1 MNEKT
6 YKEKLWFPVRVWEFK
21 SSQHLL
27 SNALFSAEKEEYRA
41 YNLDGGVGTSYPH
54 LEQRPEWT
62 ELKMWIE
69 QCANDVL
76 KDNKFLAERMEI
88 TSMWC
93 NRANAN
99 TGHHHTPHRHPMSYW
114 SCVYYLTGGSP
125 TTFIDPLAQREWA
138 QLHLD
143 GGPYS
148 ETRYNY
154 RPFPGTLL
162 IFPSHLMHGS
172 QPNDRSEDRFTVSAN
187 LFPFGNQNLG
197 AWDVPM
203 MNLERKIVT

>member
-114 SCVYYLTGGSP
+114 SCV
-125 TTFIDPLAQREWA
+125 
-138 QLHLD
+138 
-143 GGPYS
+143 
-148 ETRYNY
+148 
-154 RPFPGTLL
+154 
-162 IFPSHLMHGS
+162 
-172 QPNDRSEDRFTVSAN
+172 
-187 LFPFGNQNLG
+187 
-197 AWDVPM
+197 
-203 MNLERKIVT
+203 